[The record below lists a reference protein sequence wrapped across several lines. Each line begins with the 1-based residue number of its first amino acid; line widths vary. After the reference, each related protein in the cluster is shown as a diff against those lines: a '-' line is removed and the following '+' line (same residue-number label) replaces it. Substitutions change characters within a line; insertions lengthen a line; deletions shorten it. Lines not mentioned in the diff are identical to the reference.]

1 MSTLKQ
7 LQRKSSTGS
16 RPASPNSSFLRA
28 PRQFA
33 PHSAVASE
41 QSPPSTQ
48 DQFDN
53 GSSLKYSLER
63 IPILPPDSQD
73 TSRQNAGLLGEA
85 PSIVYDVLRS
95 PGQPLA
101 AGTRAFMEARFG
113 CDFSKVRIHSDKQAA
128 ESAKVINA
136 QAYTVGSNVVFG
148 SGQYLPEA
156 REGKRLIA
164 HELSHVVQQ
173 QSIPGIFQRKLSI
186 GSTTGSAELEAD
198 AVARAVMQPE
208 ISPYRSSAL
217 QIRRYLHRSSLSSA
231 TIQRAVKTWGG
242 EFDTIKYHKLK
253 KPDRDGVHME
263 LMFEPNQY
271 VDAELIGMVQTV
283 RSTSLRLREP
293 IGAHMFWDTAEE
305 QEAFESV
312 RIPRGESGWGT
323 KIDQFPTQT
332 NPLYAAHHRYQA
344 DTLAK
349 TPMDP
354 EHGEPGWHYMHNN
367 TLEEHPA
374 RLIDKPSVG
383 KGSNDVKYEFET
395 TALAVKG
402 VQEGTFYGSVKWGFE
417 KKEGVVTEL
426 PLSLVSNDVPSR
438 VFSRASARWDIAKTS
453 KGKETLFL
461 PVGRVRYTNTR
472 GVLLVRDPSQMPL
485 IFDADL
491 EKGTP
496 LEVIDSG
503 HGKPFNKPLKPE
515 WWKVT
520 VVDGIHKGKAGWVNI
535 KYLSEKR
542 TL

>member
-128 ESAKVINA
+128 ELAKVINA

-293 IGAHMFWDTAEE
+293 IGAHCFGT
-305 QEAFESV
+305 QLKSKRRSKAFGFPEVKVDGV
-312 RIPRGESGWGT
+312 RRLTSFQLKLIHSMRHITVIKRILWQ
-323 KIDQFPTQT
+323 K
-332 NPLYAAHHRYQA
+332 HRWI
-344 DTLAK
+344 LN
-349 TPMDP
+349 M
-354 EHGEPGWHYMHNN
+354 EN
-367 TLEEHPA
+367 L
-374 RLIDKPSVG
+374 VG
-383 KGSNDVKYEFET
+383 IICTITHWK
-395 TALAVKG
+395 
-402 VQEGTFYGSVKWGFE
+402 
-417 KKEGVVTEL
+417 
-426 PLSLVSNDVPSR
+426 
-438 VFSRASARWDIAKTS
+438 
-453 KGKETLFL
+453 
-461 PVGRVRYTNTR
+461 NTR
-472 GVLLVRDPSQMPL
+472 
-485 IFDADL
+485 
-491 EKGTP
+491 
-496 LEVIDSG
+496 
-503 HGKPFNKPLKPE
+503 HG
-515 WWKVT
+515 
-520 VVDGIHKGKAGWVNI
+520 
-535 KYLSEKR
+535 
-542 TL
+542 

>member
-1 MSTLKQ
+1 
-7 LQRKSSTGS
+7 
-16 RPASPNSSFLRA
+16 
-28 PRQFA
+28 
-33 PHSAVASE
+33 
-41 QSPPSTQ
+41 
-48 DQFDN
+48 
-53 GSSLKYSLER
+53 
-63 IPILPPDSQD
+63 
-73 TSRQNAGLLGEA
+73 
-85 PSIVYDVLRS
+85 
-95 PGQPLA
+95 
-101 AGTRAFMEARFG
+101 
-113 CDFSKVRIHSDKQAA
+113 
-128 ESAKVINA
+128 
-136 QAYTVGSNVVFG
+136 
-148 SGQYLPEA
+148 
-156 REGKRLIA
+156 
-164 HELSHVVQQ
+164 
-173 QSIPGIFQRKLSI
+173 
-186 GSTTGSAELEAD
+186 
-198 AVARAVMQPE
+198 
-208 ISPYRSSAL
+208 
-217 QIRRYLHRSSLSSA
+217 
-231 TIQRAVKTWGG
+231 
-242 EFDTIKYHKLK
+242 
-253 KPDRDGVHME
+253 ME

-293 IGAHMFWDTAEE
+293 IGAHMFEHRRRARG
-305 QEAFESV
+305 V
-312 RIPRGESGWGT
+312 RKRSDSRGESGWGT